1 MGFLERLFGRDE
13 AKQRHLDR
21 LKEKLDA
28 FMRPSTAL
36 VDSRD
41 MTIPEKRARYAL
53 FIYGA
58 IGALAS
64 KRGLDDTDALAVLV
78 MFLKTTVHMNEHDV
92 SRLVGICVSR
102 AGEPANRDVIAEGTQ
117 AMDQWLAGEAG
128 TAVSRLAGIMKTAVS
143 STGR

>member
-1 MGFLERLFGRDE
+1 MGLLERLFGRDE
-13 AKQRHLDR
+13 AKQRRLSR

-41 MTIPEKRARYAL
+41 MTIPEKRERYVL

-64 KRGLDDTDALAVLV
+64 KRGLDETEALAILV
-78 MFLKTTVHMNEHDV
+78 MFLKTTAHMNEHDV

-102 AGEPANRDVIAEGTQ
+102 SEEPAKRQVVAEGTR

-128 TAVSRLAGIMKTAVS
+128 TAVSHLAGIMKTEVS

>member
-1 MGFLERLFGRDE
+1 MDFLGRLFRRDE
-13 AKQRHLDR
+13 AKRRRLDR

-41 MTIPEKRARYAL
+41 MTIPEKRERYAL

-64 KRGLDDTDALAVLV
+64 MRGLDDTEALAVLV
-78 MFLKTTVHMNEHDV
+78 MFLKTTADMNEHDV

-102 AGEPANRDVIAEGTQ
+102 SEEPANREVVTEGTQ

-128 TAVSRLAGIMKTAVS
+128 SAVSRLAEIMKTGAP